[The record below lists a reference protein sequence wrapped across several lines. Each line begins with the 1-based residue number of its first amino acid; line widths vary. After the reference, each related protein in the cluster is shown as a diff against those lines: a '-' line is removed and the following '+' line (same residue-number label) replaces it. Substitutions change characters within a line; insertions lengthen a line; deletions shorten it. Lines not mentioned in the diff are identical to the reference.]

1 MPTMK
6 IPSVRPRFRRGWC
19 AAALPL
25 LAAACTDR
33 TLTLPAEAPAPQ
45 GVRVAEC
52 RVDVAAQTMVCTAT
66 RPAGTAARADRLL
79 GNQDVYVRLASSGTS
94 YDSGTEILSSN
105 VTLQNL
111 LRKTIGTSD
120 GSTVDPVRVFFAQQ
134 PTVVSGTGSVTIA
147 NPDGFDAFTASNQP
161 YFSYGEILTP
171 YEISG
176 GRSWQFN
183 VAPTVGSFVFGVFVA
198 APMVDYTGPLL
209 DEVWTGAVD
218 SAWTTAGNW
227 NTGVVP
233 DSASTVSIPSD
244 SLLPSHRMPVLTGP
258 AAVTDLRV
266 GFGSTLALKEFT
278 LTAWGTVDATGT
290 VSGGTLWL
298 RGSGAFLDGK
308 VAALVIGG
316 STRLQGATVA
326 SRAVSISDG
335 SLNVSGQ
342 AFSIQIP

>member
-6 IPSVRPRFRRGWC
+6 TPSVRPRFRRACC

-45 GVRVAEC
+45 AVRVAEC

-66 RPAGTAARADRLL
+66 RPAGTAARADKFL
-79 GNQDVYVRLASSGTS
+79 GNQDVYVRLSSSGTS

-111 LRKTIGTSD
+111 VRKTIGTTD
-120 GSTVDPVRVFFAQQ
+120 GSTVSPVRVFFSQI
-134 PTVVSGTGSVTIA
+134 PVVTSGTGSVSVA

-161 YFSYGEILTP
+161 YFSYAEILTP
-171 YEISG
+171 YRIS
-176 GRSWQFN
+176 SAHTWQFN
-183 VAPTVGSFVFGVFVA
+183 VPSTVGSFVFGVFVSS
-198 APMVDYTGPLL
+198 PMVDYTGPML

-218 SAWTTAGNW
+218 SAWATPGNW
-227 NTGVVP
+227 STGVVP
-233 DSASTVSIPSD
+233 DSASTVSIPAD
-244 SLLPSHRMPVLTGP
+244 SLLPSHRMPVLT
-258 AAVTDLRV
+258 AAAALTNLRV
-266 GFGSTLALKEFT
+266 GFGSTLALNELT
-278 LTAWGTVDATGT
+278 LTAWGNVDAVGT

-298 RGSGAFLDGK
+298 RGSGALLDGR
-308 VAALVIGG
+308 VGALVVGG
-316 STRLQGATVA
+316 GTQLQGATAA
-326 SRAVSISDG
+326 SRAVSVSGG
-335 SLNVSGQ
+335 SLSVSGR